1 MAPVKPVRVGF
12 IAQSL
17 AILTLSTAIVNAQ
30 AQPKT
35 PRQSVPALM
44 TAEIEN
50 EETHVWRVRL
60 PPGTTS
66 NFHRHNH
73 PRVVVVLTG
82 GAVKL
87 LVKGA
92 APRTLEWRSGKTYW
106 VPADQEGVVHAYSND
121 GDRPIEFIYVEFE
134 RSE

>member
-1 MAPVKPVRVGF
+1 MAPVKPVRVAV

-17 AILTLSTAIVNAQ
+17 TILTLSAAIVYAQ
-30 AQPKT
+30 AQPKASR
-35 PRQSVPALM
+35 PPAPALM

-50 EETHVWRVRL
+50 EEAYVWRVRL
-60 PPGTTS
+60 PPGATS

-82 GAVKL
+82 GVVKL

-106 VPADQEGVVHAYSND
+106 VPADQAFHAYSND
-121 GDRPIEFIYVEFE
+121 GERPIEFIYVEFE